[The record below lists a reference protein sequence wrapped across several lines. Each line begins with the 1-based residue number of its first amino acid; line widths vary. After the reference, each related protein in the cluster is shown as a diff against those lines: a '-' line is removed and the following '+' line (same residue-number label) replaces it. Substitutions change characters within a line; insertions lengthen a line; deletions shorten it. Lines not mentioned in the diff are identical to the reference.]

1 MNFIKTSFLSGLSTA
16 ISLLARLISTKIVAV
31 YLGTNGMFL
40 MGQLKDF
47 LRLGNTIGSF
57 GIENGIVK
65 YVSEYDNDKSKLSN
79 IIGTSFKINF
89 TSALIF
95 SGLIIIFKNQIAD
108 FLQINFSENFYF
120 LILIFSIISASI
132 HTCFLS
138 IYNGLNKIKLYV
150 LVNIFSNII
159 SAIVL
164 VILVLE
170 MEIIGA
176 FYALAINQ
184 IFSLLINVIF
194 FFIYK
199 PFEIGWVFKKF
210 IYDNLKKLSSFSI
223 MAVVG
228 PTCLIIS
235 TFIVRDFIFAEF
247 GSDYAGSWEAM
258 WRISAIYLLFLI
270 TTFKFYLIPTFS
282 KLDDNELKK
291 EVFKIW
297 KVVIP
302 IIIII
307 TAGVYITKD
316 LIINI
321 LLSEEFMLMNT
332 IIFFHLL
339 GDIIKINCWVLGNIM
354 ISKADT
360 KSFIFFQIEW
370 SVIFV
375 ALTYLF
381 IGKYGFVGVSISY
394 FITYIIHFS
403 LLNLYFRKL
412 LWINKVLNN

>member
-159 SAIVL
+159 SAIIL

-321 LLSEEFMLMNT
+321 LLSEEFILINT

-412 LWINKVLNN
+412 LWINKV

>member
-159 SAIVL
+159 SAIIL

-184 IFSLLINVIF
+184 IFSLLINVLF

-210 IYDNLKKLSSFSI
+210 VYDNLKKLSSFSI

-321 LLSEEFMLMNT
+321 LLSEEFMLINT

-412 LWINKVLNN
+412 LWINKV

>member
-159 SAIVL
+159 SAIIL

-210 IYDNLKKLSSFSI
+210 VYDNLKKLSSFSI

-321 LLSEEFMLMNT
+321 LLSKEFILINA

-412 LWINKVLNN
+412 LWINKI

>member
-159 SAIVL
+159 SAIIL

-184 IFSLLINVIF
+184 IFSLLINLIL

-210 IYDNLKKLSSFSI
+210 VYDNLKKLSSFSI

-321 LLSEEFMLMNT
+321 LLSEEFILINT

-412 LWINKVLNN
+412 LWINKV

>member
-16 ISLLARLISTKIVAV
+16 ISLIARLISTKIVAV

-47 LRLGNTIGSF
+47 LRLGNTISSF
-57 GIENGIVK
+57 GIENGIIK
-65 YVSEYDNDKSKLSN
+65 YTSEFEKQEIELKG
-79 IIGTSFKINF
+79 IIGTSFKINIF
-89 TSALIF
+89 SAFIV
-95 SGLIIIFKNQIAD
+95 SGLILVFKEKVSD
-108 FLQINFSENFYF
+108 FLQINFNQNFYF
-120 LILIFSIISASI
+120 LILICSVISASV

-138 IYNGLNKIKLYV
+138 IYNGLKKIELYV
-150 LVNIFSNII
+150 LINIFSNVF
-159 SAIVL
+159 SAIVII
-164 VILVLE
+164 ILVLE

-176 FYALAINQ
+176 FYALALNQ
-184 IFSLLINVIF
+184 ILSLLINVMFYIYYRPF
-194 FFIYK
+194 KISWILESFIT
-199 PFEIGWVFKKF
+199 E
-210 IYDNLKKLSSFSI
+210 NLKKLSKFSV
-223 MAVVG
+223 MAIVG

-235 TFIVRDFIFAEF
+235 TFIIRDHLYDVF

-282 KLDDNELKK
+282 KTKDEKLKQ
-291 EVFKIW
+291 EVFKVW
-297 KVVIP
+297 KVTIP

-307 TAGVYITKD
+307 TIGVYLTKN
-316 LIINI
+316 IIIDI
-321 LLSEEFMLMNT
+321 LLSKEFILINS

-339 GDIIKINCWVLGNIM
+339 GDVIKINCWVLGNIM

-370 SVIFV
+370 SAIFII
-375 ALTYLF
+375 LSYLF
-381 IGKYGFVGVSISY
+381 IDIYGFVGVSIAY

-403 LLNLYFRKL
+403 LLNIYFRKL
-412 LWINKVLNN
+412 LWLKD

>member
-159 SAIVL
+159 SAIIL

-184 IFSLLINVIF
+184 IFSLLINVLF

-210 IYDNLKKLSSFSI
+210 VYDNLKKLSSFSI

-321 LLSEEFMLMNT
+321 LLSEEFILINT

-412 LWINKVLNN
+412 LWINKV

>member
-1 MNFIKTSFLSGLSTA
+1 MNFIKTSFLSGISTA

-65 YVSEYDNDKSKLSN
+65 YVSEYENDKLNLSN
-79 IIGTSFKINF
+79 IIGTSFKINLY
-89 TSALIF
+89 SALIF
-95 SGLIIIFKNQIAD
+95 SSLILIFKNNIGN

-120 LILIFSIISASI
+120 LILALSITSASI

-150 LVNIFSNII
+150 WINIFSNIS
-159 SAIVL
+159 SAI
-164 VILVLE
+164 ILVFLVLK
-170 MEIIGA
+170 MEVVGA

-184 IFSLLINVIF
+184 IFSLLINIL
-194 FFIYK
+194 FFIIFK
-199 PFEIGWVFKKF
+199 PFEIKWIFKKF
-210 IYDNLKKLSSFSI
+210 IKENLKKLSSFSV
-223 MAVVG
+223 MAVIG
-228 PTCLIIS
+228 PTCLIVS
-235 TFIVRDFIFAEF
+235 TFIVRDYIFDEF
-247 GSDYAGSWEAM
+247 GSDHAGSWEAM

-282 KLDDNELKK
+282 KLNDNELKF

-307 TAGVYITKD
+307 TFGVYLTKD

-321 LLSEEFMLMNT
+321 LLSKEFILINS

-354 ISKADT
+354 IAKADT
-360 KSFIFFQIEW
+360 KSFIFFQVEW
-370 SVIFV
+370 STIFV
-375 ALTYLF
+375 ILTYIF
-381 IGKYGFVGVSISY
+381 IGKYGFVGVSIAY
-394 FITYIIHFS
+394 FLTYIVHFS
-403 LLNLYFRKL
+403 LLNIYFRKL
-412 LWINKVLNN
+412 LWLKD

>member
-65 YVSEYDNDKSKLSN
+65 YVSEYESEKTKLSD
-79 IIGTSFKINF
+79 IIGTSFKINLA
-89 TSALIF
+89 SALIF
-95 SGLIIIFKNQIAD
+95 SSLILVFKNQISD

-150 LVNIFSNII
+150 LVNIFSNIV
-159 SAIVL
+159 SAIIL

-170 MEIIGA
+170 MQIIGA

-184 IFSLLINVIF
+184 IFSLLINIIL

-199 PFEIGWVFKKF
+199 PFEIRWVFKEF
-210 IYDNLKKLSSFSI
+210 VYDNLKKLSSFSV

-235 TFIVRDFIFAEF
+235 TFIVRDFIFNEF

-282 KLDDNELKK
+282 KLNNNELKK

-307 TAGVYITKD
+307 TAGVYIAKD

-321 LLSEEFMLMNT
+321 LLSEEFMLINT

-339 GDIIKINCWVLGNIM
+339 GDVIKINCWVLGNIM

-370 SVIFV
+370 SVVFV

-412 LWINKVLNN
+412 LWMNVD

>member
-65 YVSEYDNDKSKLSN
+65 YVSEYENEKTKLSD

-89 TSALIF
+89 ASALIF
-95 SGLIIIFKNQIAD
+95 SALILAFKNQISD

-150 LVNIFSNII
+150 LVNIFSNIV
-159 SAIVL
+159 SAIIL

-170 MEIIGA
+170 IEIIGA

-184 IFSLLINVIF
+184 IFSLLINIIF

-199 PFEIGWVFKKF
+199 PFEIEWIFKQF
-210 IYDNLKKLSSFSI
+210 VYDNLKKLSSFSV

-235 TFIVRDFIFAEF
+235 TFIVRDFIFTEF

-282 KLDDNELKK
+282 KLKNNELKK

-321 LLSEEFMLMNT
+321 LLSEEFMLINT

-339 GDIIKINCWVLGNIM
+339 GDVIKINCWVLGNIM

-370 SVIFV
+370 SVVFV

-381 IGKYGFVGVSISY
+381 VGKYGFVGVSISY

-412 LWINKVLNN
+412 LWTNKD

>member
-65 YVSEYDNDKSKLSN
+65 YVSEYESEKTKLSD

-89 TSALIF
+89 ASALIF
-95 SGLIIIFKNQIAD
+95 SSLILVFKNQVSD

-150 LVNIFSNII
+150 LVNIFSNIV
-159 SAIVL
+159 SAIIL

-170 MEIIGA
+170 MQIIGA

-184 IFSLLINVIF
+184 IFSLLINIIL

-199 PFEIGWVFKKF
+199 PFEIRWVFKQF
-210 IYDNLKKLSSFSI
+210 VYDNLKKLSSFSL

-235 TFIVRDFIFAEF
+235 TFIVRDFIFTEF
-247 GSDYAGSWEAM
+247 GSDFAGSWEAM

-282 KLDDNELKK
+282 KLNNNELKK

-321 LLSEEFMLMNT
+321 LLSEEFILINT

-339 GDIIKINCWVLGNIM
+339 GDVIKINCWVLGNIM

-370 SVIFV
+370 SVVFV

-412 LWINKVLNN
+412 LWMTVD